1 MTRRD
6 RIKQRHRRSVDR
18 GPRRLALPLA
28 LVALALIVT
37 ATVYNRGEEARV
49 DRVAPAPAFTGPR
62 ISYPA
67 GRPAAVAMP
76 DGEQRPVRSVLNV
89 DRKMKF
95 GDYEWRDADVP
106 AGPVWVRVDLGRQM
120 LSVFR
125 GGHEIGTAVI
135 LYGTDGSPTPTGTFP
150 ILAKAREHR
159 SNLYEA
165 DMPFMLR
172 LTNDGVAL
180 HASSVVRGSATHG
193 CVGLPLAFAEKLF
206 EAVAKGD
213 EVAIV
218 A

>member
-6 RIKQRHRRSVDR
+6 RIKQRHRRPADP
-18 GPRRLALPLA
+18 GPRRFAVPLA
-28 LVALALIVT
+28 LASLAVIVT
-37 ATVYNRGEEARV
+37 AAMYNRGEQART
-49 DRVAPAPAFTGPR
+49 DRVAAAPTYAGAR
-62 ISYPA
+62 INYPA
-67 GRPAAVAMP
+67 GRYPTVTLP
-76 DGEQRPVRSVLNV
+76 DGRHRPVRSVLNV

-95 GDYEWRDADVP
+95 GDFEWRDTDVP
-106 AGPVWVRVDLGRQM
+106 PGPVWVRVDLGRQM

-125 GGHEIGTAVI
+125 GGHEIGSAVI
-135 LYGTDGSPTPTGTFP
+135 LYGTDGTPTPTGTFP

-180 HASSVVRGSATHG
+180 HASAVVRGSATHG
-193 CVGLPLAFAEKLF
+193 CIGLPIAFAEKLF
-206 EAVAKGD
+206 DTVSRGD